1 MMNRH
6 TYGAARTRTWTLNV
20 MKRSGMGRARAWTL
34 APEWGEDHD
43 LQPGTL
49 GFRLV
54 EKDGRPFDVRDVY
67 RSDQGLIVGELVG
80 DIMDTFMYSGDGGQ
94 IRSLADRRATIDLD
108 ASGLKLLDFAGPNIN
123 RIRKELDIAIKKE
136 QLIRSAYETTKSSL
150 QT

>member
-1 MMNRH
+1 
-6 TYGAARTRTWTLNV
+6 
-20 MKRSGMGRARAWTL
+20 GRARAWTL